1 MSGRKNLSCDFRIN
15 CVCMNCDTQYPK
27 VLKLIRC
34 QVCNQKLR
42 WNPRSSTARRKSEK
56 KRVA

>member
-42 WNPRSSTARRKSEK
+42 WNPRSSTARRNSEK

>member
-1 MSGRKNLSCDFRIN
+1 
-15 CVCMNCDTQYPK
+15 MNCDTQYPK

-34 QVCNQKLR
+34 KFCNQKLR
-42 WNPRSSTARRKSEK
+42 WNPRSSTARRNNEK